1 MSDLSELSEQSAS
14 QLDLRNDDE
23 ASMSVERELLC
34 PACDEFF
41 IQPLVLPCQHNVCHK
56 CAKELLSG
64 CATEQASNCIPQ
76 LSSQLRSTITS
87 PVQSHGSTRTSK
99 IHNGSPSPEKGS
111 NSRQRRSLRVST
123 SLPCPACG
131 VAVQL
136 GDKGLAGL
144 FRNFTL
150 ETIAERYRRAARA
163 AAALTCQA
171 CTVATRPQKKAPPTI
186 TTANFPGPSSTAVLL
201 AAEATKSCLDC
212 RKSFCNLCYKVHHP
226 WGTNKAAHE
235 CVAATSA
242 LRPKVLMCAEHENE
256 RVCVF
261 CDTCCRPVCNLC
273 RNGGAHSH
281 HHLAPLNAAYRSLK
295 EKISR
300 DVELLTQRELSVKSD
315 IEQLEDLIQQ
325 TEFICERA
333 ESTALVSFG
342 NAWQALAS
350 HEAEV
355 RTQLEESKHKRINW
369 LGNRVQEARGL
380 LKHGGLLGL
389 AREVL
394 LETEPACFAQA
405 ARPLQTRLE
414 EAVGVLATWKPG
426 ELVGKAAALPE
437 LGNEI
442 QKLTAPDV
450 LQGTAR
456 PSFEPLQCRA
466 YDLAELHWL
475 PPLGQGNPHDYCLE
489 FRVAAG
495 DCNHQ
500 WESVQFI
507 TADHNGGLSPSQMK
521 GRVCSPDDCRHKPSE
536 RCSDNDKV
544 EQRRSNHPLV
554 LDCETD
560 GLSFRVCTTDVDGNQ
575 KLNPKLKL
583 HVLDKRQDVK
593 VKQQKKDGFQRLK
606 ASPVG
611 DGKVTDKPVLG
622 GRLAVEGL
630 QEGEKYAFRVYT
642 TDSEG
647 HQNYSCE
654 MTLHTPPAPIFAFL
668 LNAACNDRLLLSS
681 NRAAAD
687 RRAAPALLLG
697 DAEHDVHPAMDF
709 VVADRPAP
717 STGRHYW
724 AFRVRPCAYMV
735 RAGVATEARVRDW
748 LRPTESKTPSCVRCV
763 DSGHGSGSEEAEAET
778 FVYISAGGG
787 RLAVPSAS
795 TASSLLPLPARL
807 GVCLD
812 CDNAS
817 VAFYDGDSMSLLASQ
832 PLDCQGPIYPAF
844 GLLGSGRVELELP
857 VLGPT
862 SASPQLGGGG
872 DCKH

>member
-1 MSDLSELSEQSAS
+1 
-14 QLDLRNDDE
+14 
-23 ASMSVERELLC
+23 MSVERELLC

-56 CAKELLSG
+56 CARELLG
-64 CATEQASNCIPQ
+64 DCIPKLASHQ
-76 LSSQLRSTITS
+76 RSTRTS
-87 PVQSHGSTRTSK
+87 PVQSPESTHASK
-99 IHNGSPSPEKGS
+99 IHGGITTSTEKGS
-111 NSRQRRSLRVST
+111 SSRQRRSLRLST

-163 AAALTCQA
+163 AAALTCQV
-171 CTVATRPQKKAPPTI
+171 CTAATRPQKRAQTTI
-186 TTANFPGPSSTAVLL
+186 TTANIPGPSSTAVLL

-226 WGTNKAAHE
+226 WGTHKAAHE

-281 HHLAPLNAAYRSLK
+281 HRLAPLNTAYRSLK

-300 DVELLTQRELSVKSD
+300 DVKLLTQQEVSVKND
-315 IEQLEDLIQQ
+315 IEQLEDMIQQ
-325 TEFICERA
+325 TEFLCERA
-333 ESTALVSFG
+333 ENTALVSFG
-342 NAWQALAS
+342 TAWQTLAS

-355 RTQLEESKHKRINW
+355 RMQLDESKHKRLNW
-369 LGNRVQEARGL
+369 LGDRVREARGL
-380 LKHGGLLGL
+380 LKHGGLVGL

-450 LQGTAR
+450 LQAGTVR
-456 PSFEPLQCRA
+456 PSFETLRCRA

-475 PPLGQGNPHDYCLE
+475 PPLGQGNAHNYCLE
-489 FRVAAG
+489 FRLATD
-495 DCNHQ
+495 DCNQ

-507 TADHNGGLSPSQMK
+507 TADRNGDLSPSQMK
-521 GRVCSPDDCRHKPSE
+521 GRISSPDDSRHKQSE
-536 RCSDNDKV
+536 RCSDNGKIV
-544 EQRRSNHPLV
+544 EQRRSNRVLA

-560 GLSFRVCTTDVDGNQ
+560 GISFRVCTTDVDGHQ
-575 KLNPKLKL
+575 KLNPRLKL
-583 HVLDKRQDVK
+583 HVLDKEGGRK
-593 VKQQKKDGFQRLK
+593 LKQKIKDGFQDMK
-606 ASPVG
+606 GSPV
-611 DGKVTDKPVLG
+611 DGKVTEKPVFG

-630 QEGEKYAFRVYT
+630 QEGEAYTFRVHT

-647 HQNYSCE
+647 RQSYSCE
-654 MTLHTPPAPIFAFL
+654 MTLRTPPAPIFAFL
-668 LNAACNDRLLLSS
+668 LNAACNDRLLLTS

-687 RRAAPALLLG
+687 RQAAPALLFG
-697 DAEHDVHPAMDF
+697 DAEHDIHPAMDF

-724 AFRVRPCAYMV
+724 AFRVRPCAYLV
-735 RAGVATEARVRDW
+735 RAGVATEARVHDW
-748 LRPTESKTPSCVRCV
+748 LRPTESRTSSCVRCV

-787 RLAVPSAS
+787 RLAVPSTC
-795 TASSLLPLPARL
+795 TASSLLPLPARI

-812 CDNAS
+812 CDSAS

-832 PLDCQGPIYPAF
+832 PLDCQGPVYPAF

-857 VLGPT
+857 VLGPI
-862 SASPQLGGGG
+862 SASPQLGGGV